1 MLDKSLKVLA
11 GIASIVLL
19 VSGLR
24 WLVDPVGAAAGLGMP
39 LLEGVGRSTQI
50 GDLTAFFVVG
60 GGFGLLGLIR
70 GNGSLLYT
78 PAALV
83 GAAALFRILATVL
96 HDAALATQMIAV
108 EAIMLVVFVAAAQRP
123 GPGPRQL

>member
-11 GIASIVLL
+11 AIASTVLL

-24 WLVDPVGAAAGLGMP
+24 WLVDPAGAAAGLGMP

-108 EAIMLVVFVAAAQRP
+108 EAVMLVVFVAAAQRP

>member
-11 GIASIVLL
+11 ALASILLL

-24 WLVDPVGAAAGLGMP
+24 WLIDPAAAAESLGMP
-39 LLEGVGRSTQI
+39 LLEGIGRSTQI
-50 GDLTAFFVVG
+50 GDLTAFFVVA

-83 GAAALFRILATVL
+83 GAAALFRLLAAVL

-108 EAIMLVVFVAAAQRP
+108 EAIMLVVFIAAAQRLR
-123 GPGPRQL
+123 GPRPL

>member
-11 GIASIVLL
+11 ALASVLLL

-24 WLVDPVGAAAGLGMP
+24 WLIDPTAAAESLGMP
-39 LLEGVGRSTQI
+39 LLAGIGRSTQI
-50 GDLTAFFVVG
+50 GDLTAFFVVA

-78 PAALV
+78 PAALM
-83 GAAALFRILATVL
+83 GGAALFRILAAVL
-96 HDAALATQMIAV
+96 QDAALATQMIAV
-108 EAIMLVVFVAAAQRP
+108 EAILLVVFIAAAQRLRDP
-123 GPGPRQL
+123 GQS